1 MTRKLSPQDL
11 AKKVAAEEALT
22 FVESGMKLGLGT
34 GSTAALFVKLLG
46 ERVRNE
52 GLKVTGV
59 PTSIRTGE
67 LAEAC
72 GIKLTTLNE
81 AGWLD
86 ITIDGA
92 DEFDEELRL
101 IKGGGGALL
110 QEKIVACASDQ
121 MIVIGD
127 LSKQVRELGA
137 FPLPVEVVPFGWQ
150 VTEALIAETLDDY
163 DVDSKKMTLRL
174 FKDEPFLTDEG
185 NFILDLHLRR
195 IGDPEDLAAALNLIP
210 GVIETGLFIN
220 VADVVVIGR
229 EDGTSDI
236 IEYVDDEDSD

>member
-1 MTRKLSPQDL
+1 MSREPSPQDR
-11 AKKVAAEEALT
+11 AKRAAAEEALT
-22 FVESGMKLGLGT
+22 FIESGMKLGLGT
-34 GSTAALFVKLLG
+34 GSTAAVFVKLLG
-46 ERVRNE
+46 ERVKKE
-52 GLKVTGV
+52 GLKVIGV

-72 GIKLTTLNE
+72 GIKLTTLNH

-86 ITIDGA
+86 VTVDGA

-121 MIVIGD
+121 MVVVAD
-127 LSKQVRELGA
+127 QSKQVRELGA

-150 VTEALIAETLDDY
+150 VTQALIAETLDDF
-163 DVDSKKMTLRL
+163 DVGGDKIGLRL
-174 FKDEPFLTDEG
+174 FKDEPYLTDEG

-195 IGDPEDLAAALNLIP
+195 IGEPEELATALNLIP

-220 VADVVVIGR
+220 IADVVVIGR
-229 EDGTSDI
+229 EDGTADI
-236 IEYVDDEDSD
+236 IEYVEDEDDE

>member
-1 MTRKLSPQDL
+1 MSRDLSPQDR
-11 AKKVAAEEALT
+11 AKRAAAEEALT
-22 FVESGMKLGLGT
+22 FIESGMKLGLGT
-34 GSTAALFVKLLG
+34 GSTAAFFVKLLG
-46 ERVRNE
+46 QRVKEE
-52 GLKVTGV
+52 GLKVIGV

-72 GIKLTTLNE
+72 GIRLTTLND

-86 ITIDGA
+86 VTVDGA
-92 DEFDEELRL
+92 DEFDDELRL

-110 QEKIVACASDQ
+110 QEKIVASASDQ
-121 MIVIGD
+121 MIVVAD
-127 LSKQVRELGA
+127 ASKKVRELGD

-150 VTEALIAETLDDY
+150 VTQALIAETLDDF
-163 DVDSKKMTLRL
+163 DVGGNKITLRL

-195 IGDPEDLAAALNLIP
+195 IGEPEELAAALNLIP

-220 VADVVVIGR
+220 IADVVVIGR
-229 EDGTSDI
+229 EDGTAEI
-236 IEYVDDEDSD
+236 IEYVEDEDDE

>member
-1 MTRKLSPQDL
+1 MSRELSPQDR
-11 AKKVAAEEALT
+11 AKRAAAEEALS

-34 GSTAALFVKLLG
+34 GSTAAFFVKLLG
-46 ERVRNE
+46 ERVKKE
-52 GLKVTGV
+52 GLKVVGV
-59 PTSIRTGE
+59 PTSLRTGE
-67 LAEAC
+67 LAESC

-86 ITIDGA
+86 VTIDGA
-92 DEFDEELRL
+92 DEFDDELRL

-121 MIVIGD
+121 MVVVTD
-127 LSKQVRELGA
+127 ASKQVRELGA

-150 VTEALIAETLDDY
+150 VTQALIAETLEDF
-163 DVDSKKMTLRL
+163 DVGGSKITLRL
-174 FKDEPFLTDEG
+174 HRDEPFLTDEG

-195 IGDPEDLAAALNLIP
+195 IGEPEELAAALTQIP

-220 VADVVVIGR
+220 IADVVVIGR
-229 EDGTSDI
+229 EDGTTEV
-236 IEYVDDEDSD
+236 IEYIEDEDDE

>member
-1 MTRKLSPQDL
+1 MSREPSPQDR
-11 AKKVAAEEALT
+11 AKRAAAEEALT
-22 FVESGMKLGLGT
+22 FIESGMKLGLGT
-34 GSTAALFVKLLG
+34 GSTAAVFVKLLG
-46 ERVRNE
+46 ERVKKE

-72 GIKLTTLNE
+72 GIRLTTLNQ

-86 ITIDGA
+86 VTVDGA
-92 DEFDEELRL
+92 DEFDDELRL

-121 MIVIGD
+121 MVVVAD
-127 LSKQVRELGA
+127 ASKQVRELGA

-150 VTEALIAETLDDY
+150 VTQALISETLEDF
-163 DVDSKKMTLRL
+163 DVGGDKITLRL

-185 NFILDLHLRR
+185 NFILDLQLRR
-195 IGDPEDLAAALNLIP
+195 IGEPEELAAALNLIP
-210 GVIETGLFIN
+210 GVIESGLFIN

-229 EDGTSDI
+229 EDGTADI
-236 IEYVDDEDSD
+236 IEYVEDEDDD

>member
-1 MTRKLSPQDL
+1 MSRAPSPQDR
-11 AKKVAAEEALT
+11 AKMVAAEEALT

-34 GSTAALFVKLLG
+34 GSTAAHFVKLLG
-46 ERVRNE
+46 ERVRKE
-52 GLKVTGV
+52 GLKITGV
-59 PTSIRTGE
+59 PTSIQTGE
-67 LAEAC
+67 LAESC
-72 GIKLTTLNE
+72 GIRLTTLNE

-86 ITIDGA
+86 VTIDGA

-121 MIVIGD
+121 MIVVAD
-127 LSKQVRELGA
+127 ASKQVRELGA

-150 VTEALIAETLDDY
+150 VTEALIAETLDDF
-163 DVDSKKMTLRL
+163 DVDGNDMALRL
-174 FKDEPFLTDEG
+174 FKDEPFVTDEG
-185 NFILDLHLRR
+185 NFILDLRLRR
-195 IGDPEDLAAALNLIP
+195 IGDPEDLAAALIQLP

-229 EDGTSDI
+229 EDGSSDI
-236 IEYVDDEDSD
+236 IEYVEDDESD